1 MTLIAFGFG
10 RWRTFERCPTL
21 RLSKWE
27 PAVEI
32 EGDRVT
38 MSVVVCWV
46 PQENPDPPSGCQR
59 DTPGSRRTSR
69 TAGSLLI
76 EERFTLGCRRVQ
88 VDVARLPSEHL

>member
-1 MTLIAFGFG
+1 VTLIAFGFG

-46 PQENPDPPSGCQR
+46 P
-59 DTPGSRRTSR
+59 
-69 TAGSLLI
+69 
-76 EERFTLGCRRVQ
+76 
-88 VDVARLPSEHL
+88 